1 MTQVKEV
8 GHDHVQDLADHV
20 VVHTL
25 TVQVAHVVVHIA
37 LHHMTLV
44 QDLVHIVGHVLGPE
58 DTGRAH
64 TVVTLQV
71 IVVQD
76 LALQE
81 VIIQDQDPGTVL
93 IHVVEVGHQD
103 ILRQEVD
110 QGHIQGLLQDI
121 VNIVNVLSHIPLI
134 LVMLVKEVP
143 KL

>member
-1 MTQVKEV
+1 MTREKEA
-8 GHDHVQDLADHV
+8 GRDHVQDLADHV
-20 VVHTL
+20 EVHTL

-58 DTGRAH
+58 DIGRAL
-64 TVVTLQV
+64 TAVILLVT
-71 IVVQD
+71 VVQD

-93 IHVVEVGHQD
+93 THEVEVGHLD
-103 ILRQEVD
+103 ILLQGVD
-110 QGHIQGLLQDI
+110 QGLIQGLPQDI
-121 VNIVNVLSHIPLI
+121 VNVPTLIPLI
-134 LVMLVKEVP
+134 LVMLVKEVQ